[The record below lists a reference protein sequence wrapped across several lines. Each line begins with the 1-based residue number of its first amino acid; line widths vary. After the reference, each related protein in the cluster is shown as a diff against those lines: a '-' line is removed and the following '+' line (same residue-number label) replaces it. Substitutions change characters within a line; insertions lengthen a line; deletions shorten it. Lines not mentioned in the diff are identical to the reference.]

1 MFMDSFN
8 CLWPSFSCCVSV
20 FVSSLDRFLLF
31 YLSLECVC
39 VCVFVFEK
47 RKMD

>member
-8 CLWPSFSCCVSV
+8 CLWPSFSWCVSF
-20 FVSSLDRFLLF
+20 FVSSWDRFLLF

-39 VCVFVFEK
+39 VCVFEK